1 MYKSI
6 AMKLKK
12 NPKKDLNLKRGL
24 YFVIGLLFLLA
35 LIYIALEWKTIS
47 DNDGYDLGYS
57 SAIEIL

>member
-1 MYKSI
+1 
-6 AMKLKK
+6 MKAKK

-47 DNDGYDLGYS
+47 DNDGYDLGLNTTNFS
-57 SAIEIL
+57 QIGRS

>member
-1 MYKSI
+1 MR
-6 AMKLKK
+6 LKK

-47 DNDGYDLGYS
+47 DNDGYDLGYHS
-57 SAIEIL
+57 SISTI